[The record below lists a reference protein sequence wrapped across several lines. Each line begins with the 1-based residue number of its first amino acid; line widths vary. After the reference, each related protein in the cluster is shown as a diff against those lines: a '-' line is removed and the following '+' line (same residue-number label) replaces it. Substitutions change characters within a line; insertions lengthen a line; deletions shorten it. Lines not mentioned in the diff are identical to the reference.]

1 MDYKYEGKTTENE
14 HGIVVEGRL
23 IPQPT
28 DKELLTMADLIRR
41 HCLEKEKCDDCVF
54 NCGGYCDL
62 SECPMGWI
70 LRGRKEWKK

>member
-1 MDYKYEGKTTENE
+1 M
-14 HGIVVEGRL
+14 

-54 NCGGYCDL
+54 NCEGYCDL
-62 SECPMGWI
+62 SETPMGWI
-70 LRGRKEWKK
+70 LRGRKEWKT